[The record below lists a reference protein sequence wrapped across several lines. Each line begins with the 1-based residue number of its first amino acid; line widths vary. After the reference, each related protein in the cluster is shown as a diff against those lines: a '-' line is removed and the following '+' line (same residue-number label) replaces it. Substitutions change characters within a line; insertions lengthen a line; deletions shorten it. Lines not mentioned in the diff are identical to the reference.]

1 MINFDLK
8 TIKAVFFDVDGV
20 LSRQTITLH
29 PDGDPLRTVNIKDG
43 YALQYAVKC
52 GLHVAIISGAKTES
66 LRLRYERLGVK
77 DVILGA
83 DIKIKYYNE
92 LKQKLNLKDEEII
105 FVGDDIPDY
114 EVMQLCVLPCC
125 PSDAAPEI
133 KAVSKYISPF
143 PGGEGV
149 ARDIIEQVLKAQEK
163 WMHDHTAFGW

>member
-29 PDGDPLRTVNIKDG
+29 EDGTPLRTVNIQDG

-52 GLHVAIISGAKTES
+52 GLHIAIISGAKTES
-66 LRLRYERLGVK
+66 IRKRYESLGVK
-77 DVILGA
+77 NVILGA
-83 DIKIKYYNE
+83 DVKLQYY
-92 LKQKLNLKDEEII
+92 QKLKSQLNLTDDDII

-114 EVMQLCVLPCC
+114 EIMRECVLPCC
-125 PSDAAPEI
+125 PADAAPEI
-133 KAVSKYISPF
+133 KAVAKYISPV

-149 ARDIIEQVLKAQEK
+149 ARDIIEQVLKAQGK

>member
-1 MINFDLK
+1 MINFDLR

-114 EVMQLCVLPCC
+114 EVMQLCALPCC

-149 ARDIIEQVLKAQEK
+149 ARDIIEQVLKAQGK

>member
-52 GLHVAIISGAKTES
+52 GLHVAIIAGAKTES
-66 LRLRYERLGVK
+66 VRLRYERLRVK

-114 EVMQLCVLPCC
+114 EVMQLCALPCC
-125 PSDAAPEI
+125 PSVSAP
-133 KAVSKYISPF
+133 
-143 PGGEGV
+143 
-149 ARDIIEQVLKAQEK
+149 
-163 WMHDHTAFGW
+163 

>member
-52 GLHVAIISGAKTES
+52 GLHVVIISGAKTES

-114 EVMQLCVLPCC
+114 EVMLLCALPCC

-149 ARDIIEQVLKAQEK
+149 ARDIIEQVLKAQGK

>member
-114 EVMQLCVLPCC
+114 EVMQLCALPC
-125 PSDAAPEI
+125 
-133 KAVSKYISPF
+133 
-143 PGGEGV
+143 
-149 ARDIIEQVLKAQEK
+149 
-163 WMHDHTAFGW
+163 

>member
-8 TIKAVFFDVDGV
+8 AIKAVFFDVDGV

-114 EVMQLCVLPCC
+114 EVMRLCALPCC

-133 KAVSKYISPF
+133 KAASKYISPF

-149 ARDIIEQVLKAQEK
+149 ARDIIEQVLKTQGK

>member
-20 LSRQTITLH
+20 LSRQTITLY
-29 PDGDPLRTVNIKDG
+29 PECDPLRTVNIKDG

-114 EVMQLCVLPCC
+114 EVMQLCALPCC

-149 ARDIIEQVLKAQEK
+149 ARDIIEQVLKAQGK

>member
-8 TIKAVFFDVDGV
+8 TIKAVLFDVDGV

-114 EVMQLCVLPCC
+114 EVMQLCALPCC

-149 ARDIIEQVLKAQEK
+149 ARDIIEQVLKAQGK

>member
-20 LSRQTITLH
+20 LSRQTITLY

-77 DVILGA
+77 DV
-83 DIKIKYYNE
+83 
-92 LKQKLNLKDEEII
+92 NLALVAK
-105 FVGDDIPDY
+105 
-114 EVMQLCVLPCC
+114 
-125 PSDAAPEI
+125 PSR
-133 KAVSKYISPF
+133 
-143 PGGEGV
+143 GV
-149 ARDIIEQVLKAQEK
+149 ALSANCR
-163 WMHDHTAFGW
+163 TASAKDADTLRTLVKNLISMTANPRR

>member
-1 MINFDLK
+1 MLG
-8 TIKAVFFDVDGV
+8 IKIVFFDVDGV

-114 EVMQLCVLPCC
+114 EVMQLCALPCC

-149 ARDIIEQVLKAQEK
+149 ARDIIEQVLKAQGK

>member
-20 LSRQTITLH
+20 LSRQTITLY

-114 EVMQLCVLPCC
+114 EVMQLCALPCC

-149 ARDIIEQVLKAQEK
+149 ARDIIEQVLALN
-163 WMHDHTAFGW
+163 

>member
-8 TIKAVFFDVDGV
+8 TIKAVFFEVDGV

-114 EVMQLCVLPCC
+114 EVMQLCALPCC

-149 ARDIIEQVLKAQEK
+149 ARDIIEQVLKAQGK